1 MWYTAESNLPPSIT
15 DTESSKKH
23 AYLRR
28 NIREES
34 RTDEAGDK
42 HTVYVYEECKIPK
55 DVFVLVIAQGEQN
68 SRLNDIEEV
77 ITELI
82 GGEGI

>member
-1 MWYTAESNLPPSIT
+1 MWYTAESNFLPSIT

-34 RTDEAGDK
+34 RIDEAGD
-42 HTVYVYEECKIPK
+42 TSIAYVYEECKIPK
-55 DVFVLVIAQGEQN
+55 DTFDLVITQGEQN
-68 SRLNDIEEV
+68 SRLNDIEEA

-82 GGEGI
+82 GGEGV